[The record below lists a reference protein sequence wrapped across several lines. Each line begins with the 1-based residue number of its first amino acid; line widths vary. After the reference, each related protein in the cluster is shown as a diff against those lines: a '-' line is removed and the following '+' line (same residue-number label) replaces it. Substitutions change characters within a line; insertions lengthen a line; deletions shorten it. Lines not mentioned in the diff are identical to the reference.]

1 MKQKAI
7 AVCAH
12 PDDLEYFCGGS
23 TAAMIRDGWDVQ
35 LVIATDGDKGT
46 HDRRMSGTQL
56 ASERRRES
64 MEAAEI
70 LGLGKVFFL
79 GKEDGELRSD
89 GSLRRDIA
97 RIFRI
102 VQPDRL
108 ITFDPWRKYELHPD
122 HREIGFAALDA
133 RLAAR
138 LPLYYPEQLRDGL
151 ENWTTREVLLFN
163 TDNPDY
169 FIDIGDTFDLKL
181 QALRA
186 HRSQW
191 ETTWHDTLSDLRKEA
206 ERMGAA
212 AGCKLAEGFKR
223 IYIPAGPVSMKF
235 EHQKG
240 D

>member
-1 MKQKAI
+1 MKQKSI

-35 LVIATDGDKGT
+35 LIVATDGDKGT
-46 HDRRMSGTQL
+46 KDRRMSGAQL

-70 LGLGKVFFL
+70 LGLSKVYFL

-97 RIFRI
+97 RILRSA
-102 VQPDRL
+102 QPDRM

-151 ENWTTREVLLFN
+151 EDWTIREVLLFN

-169 FIDIGDTFDLKL
+169 FVDIGDTFDLKI
-181 QALRA
+181 QALGA

-191 ETTWHDTLSDLRKEA
+191 KSMWHDTLSDLQREA
-206 ERMGAA
+206 ERMGAT
-212 AGCKLAEGFKR
+212 AGFKFAEGFKR
-223 IYIPAGPVSMKF
+223 IHIPAGPVSMKF
-235 EHQKG
+235 ESEKG

>member
-1 MKQKAI
+1 L
-7 AVCAH
+7 H
-12 PDDLEYFCGGS
+12 PN
-23 TAAMIRDGWDVQ
+23 AAANLWKR
-35 LVIATDGDKGT
+35 
-46 HDRRMSGTQL
+46 
-56 ASERRRES
+56 
-64 MEAAEI
+64 AEI

-133 RLAAR
+133 ALAAR

-151 ENWTTREVLLFN
+151 ENWTDQRSALVQHRQPLI
-163 TDNPDY
+163 Y

-191 ETTWHDTLSDLRKEA
+191 ETTWHDTL
-206 ERMGAA
+206 
-212 AGCKLAEGFKR
+212 
-223 IYIPAGPVSMKF
+223 V
-235 EHQKG
+235 
-240 D
+240 